1 MMSKK
6 PAEDAE
12 QRSSRFT
19 TQRVEDFGGGS
30 KTLSGVAVVVMKR
43 EKAKADTTFV
53 PSCIGDREVDR
64 DVLGLAAD
72 H

>member
-1 MMSKK
+1 
-6 PAEDAE
+6 
-12 QRSSRFT
+12 
-19 TQRVEDFGGGS
+19 
-30 KTLSGVAVVVMKR
+30 MKR